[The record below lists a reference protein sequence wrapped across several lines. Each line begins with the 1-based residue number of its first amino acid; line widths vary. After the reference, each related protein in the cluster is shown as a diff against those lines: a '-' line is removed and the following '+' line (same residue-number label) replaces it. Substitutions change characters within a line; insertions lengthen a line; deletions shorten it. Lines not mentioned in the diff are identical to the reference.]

1 VPGDREQ
8 LLREYR
14 AYDAKVDIV
23 SAFEVFFRESTSLPQ
38 TVAHFERFARY
49 RAADGE
55 IVTPDF
61 TVLFIDRTVLICEIS
76 NLARAEGSLESLLH
90 QIGRYDTLAQAPSG
104 PRAGGGHDLVDVEA
118 VDVLVLVP
126 DGESNAA
133 IDRIDQAIEE
143 RRFGYA
149 PRQRPTVMGW
159 SFDVA
164 GSRYIFK
171 YDDRSNNPRP
181 RTHGRT
187 PSLTGWLQDNHDTLR
202 CPAERLA
209 PLKVRHRFMNDRPP
223 GLYMATIL
231 WLDALPAAASPKVPP
246 VDLEIKAADLAEYLR
261 TSYGWG
267 DVNAVSIGLEFL
279 QRGGLVRQ
287 TADGWAVELKEVASS
302 SGEVHAELLR
312 RYLAKPKGPV
322 TSADREQAAERAA
335 RDQEERERNEQ
346 GQGELQLEEPDLSE

>member
-1 VPGDREQ
+1 VPSDREQ

-14 AYDAKVDIV
+14 EYDAKVDIV
-23 SAFEVFFRESTSLPQ
+23 SAFEVYFRESTSLPA
-38 TVAHFERFARY
+38 TVAHFERFPRY
-49 RAADGE
+49 RAPDGE

-61 TVLFIDRTVLICEIS
+61 TVLFNDRTLLVGEIS
-76 NLARAEGSLESLLH
+76 KLARAEGSLESLLH
-90 QIGRYDTLAQAPSG
+90 QIGRYDTLTLAPSE
-104 PRAGGGHDLVDVEA
+104 PRAGGGHELVDVEA

-133 IDRIDQAIEE
+133 IDRIDRAIEE

-159 SFDVA
+159 SFDSA

-181 RTHGRT
+181 RAHGRN
-187 PSLTGWLQDNHDTLR
+187 PSLTNWLQENHDTLK

-231 WLDALPAAASPKVPP
+231 WLDVLPATASPQAPP
-246 VDLEIKAADLAEYLR
+246 LDLEAKAANLADYLR
-261 TSYGWG
+261 ESYGWG
-267 DVNAVSIGLEFL
+267 DVNAVNIGLEFL

-302 SGEVHAELLR
+302 SSEVHAELLR
-312 RYLAKPKGPV
+312 RHLAKPKGPV
-322 TSADREQAAERAA
+322 TAADRKQVAERAA
-335 RDQEERERNEQ
+335 RDREERKRNQQ
-346 GQGELQLEEPDLSE
+346 GQDELELLPTDED

>member
-1 VPGDREQ
+1 VAGDRDQ

-14 AYDAKVDIV
+14 DYDAKVDLV
-23 SAFEVFFRESTSLPQ
+23 SAFEVYFVESELLPN
-38 TVAHFERFARY
+38 TVAHFERFPRY
-49 RAADGE
+49 RAPDGE

-61 TVLFIDRTVLICEIS
+61 TVLFEDGTSLVGEIS
-76 NLARAEGSLESLLH
+76 KLAREEGSLEKLLH
-90 QIGRYDTLAQAPSG
+90 QIGRYDTLTQAPSG
-104 PRAGGGHDLVDVEA
+104 PRAGGGHDLADVEA

-133 IDRIDQAIEE
+133 IDRVNQAIEE

-149 PRQRPTVMGW
+149 PHQRPTVMGW

-187 PSLTGWLQDNHDTLR
+187 PSLTSWLEDNHDTLK
-202 CPAERLA
+202 CPASRLA
-209 PLKVRHRFMNDRPP
+209 PLKIRHRFMNDRPP

-231 WLDALPAAASPKVPP
+231 WLDALPAAASPDVPP
-246 VDLEIKAADLAEYLR
+246 VDLAVKPADLAEYLR

-267 DVNAVSIGLEFL
+267 DVNAVNSGMAFL
-279 QRGGLVRQ
+279 QRGGLARQ
-287 TADGWAVELKEVASS
+287 TSDGWAVELKEVAPS

-312 RYLAKPKGPV
+312 RHLAKPKGPV
-322 TSADREQAAERAA
+322 TLADRQEAAGRAA
-335 RDQEERERNEQ
+335 RDLEERERNEQ
-346 GQGELQLEEPDLSE
+346 GQGKLELEEPDP

>member
-1 VPGDREQ
+1 MPSDREQ

-14 AYDAKVDIV
+14 EYDAKVDIV
-23 SAFEVFFRESTSLPQ
+23 SAFEVFFRESTSLPK
-38 TVAHFERFARY
+38 TVAHFERFPRY
-49 RAADGE
+49 RAPDGE
-55 IVTPDF
+55 IVTADF
-61 TVLFIDRTVLICEIS
+61 TVLFTDGTLLVGEIS
-76 NLARAEGSLESLLH
+76 KLARAEGSLEDLLH
-90 QIGRYDTLAQAPSG
+90 QIGRYDTLTKAPSG
-104 PRAGGGHDLVDVEA
+104 PRAGGGHELVDVEA

-133 IDRIDQAIEE
+133 IDRINQAIEE
-143 RRFGYA
+143 RRYGYA

-159 SFDVA
+159 SFDAA

-187 PSLTGWLQDNHDTLR
+187 PSLTSWLEGAHDTLV

-209 PLKVRHRFMNDRPP
+209 PVKVRHRFMNDRPP

-231 WLDALPAAASPKVPP
+231 WLDALTAAASPKVPP
-246 VDLEIKAADLAEYLR
+246 VDLEVKAADLADYLR

-267 DVNAVSIGLEFL
+267 DVNAVNIGMEFL
-279 QRGGLVRQ
+279 QRCGLVRQ
-287 TADGWAVELKEVASS
+287 TSDGWAVEVKEVASS

-322 TSADREQAAERAA
+322 TAADREEAAERSA

-346 GQGELQLEEPDLSE
+346 GQGELTEPEL

>member
-1 VPGDREQ
+1 VPSDGEQ

-14 AYDAKVDIV
+14 EYDARVDIV
-23 SAFEVFFRESTSLPQ
+23 SAFEVYFCESTSLPA
-38 TVAHFERFARY
+38 TVAHFERFPRY
-49 RAADGE
+49 RAPDGE

-61 TVLFIDRTVLICEIS
+61 TVPFDDGTLLVGEIS

-90 QIGRYDTLAQAPSG
+90 QIGRYDTLAQAPSQ
-104 PRAGGGHDLVDVEA
+104 PRSGGGHELVAVQA

-133 IDRIDQAIEE
+133 IDRIDQAIEK

-159 SFDVA
+159 SFDAA

-181 RTHGRT
+181 RAHARD
-187 PSLTGWLQDNHDTLR
+187 PSLTSWLQKNHDTLT
-202 CPAERLA
+202 CPAGRLA

-231 WLDALPAAASPKVPP
+231 WLDALPAGASPQAPP
-246 VDLEIKAADLAEYLR
+246 VDLEVTAADLADYLR
-261 TSYGWG
+261 RSYGWG
-267 DVNAVSIGLEFL
+267 DINAVNTALEFL
-279 QRGGLVRQ
+279 QRGGLARQ
-287 TADGWAVELKEVASS
+287 TADGWAIELKEVASS
-302 SGEVHAELLR
+302 SGEVHTELLR
-312 RYLAKPKGPV
+312 RHLARPSGPV
-322 TSADREQAAERAA
+322 TAADRKQAAERAA
-335 RDQEERERNEQ
+335 RDREERERNER
-346 GQGELQLEEPDLSE
+346 GQVELELSSTDED

>member
-1 VPGDREQ
+1 MPSDREQ

-14 AYDAKVDIV
+14 DYDAKVDIV
-23 SAFEVFFRESTSLPQ
+23 SAFEVYFLESTSLPA
-38 TVAHFERFARY
+38 TVAHFERFPRY
-49 RAADGE
+49 RAIDGE

-61 TVLFIDRTVLICEIS
+61 TVMFNDATLLVGEIS
-76 NLARAEGSLESLLH
+76 RLARAEGSLESLLH
-90 QIGRYDTLAQAPSG
+90 QIGRYDTLTQAPSK
-104 PRAGGGHDLVDVEA
+104 PHAGGGHELVGIEA
-118 VDVLVLVP
+118 ADVLVLVP

-149 PRQRPTVMGW
+149 PRQRPTLMGW
-159 SFDVA
+159 SFDAA

-181 RTHGRT
+181 RTHGRN
-187 PSLTGWLQDNHDTLR
+187 PSLTGWLQESHDTLK

-231 WLDALPAAASPKVPP
+231 WLDALPAAASPQTAPA
-246 VDLEIKAADLAEYLR
+246 DLEVRAAELADYLR
-261 TSYGWG
+261 ESYGWG
-267 DVNAVSIGLEFL
+267 DINAVNIGLGFL
-279 QRGGLVRQ
+279 QRGGLARQ

-302 SGEVHAELLR
+302 SGEVHSELLR
-312 RYLAKPKGPV
+312 RYLARPKGPV
-322 TSADREQAAERAA
+322 TAADRKHAAERADRA
-335 RDQEERERNEQ
+335 REAVERNKQ
-346 GQGELQLEEPDLSE
+346 AQSELELLPTDED